1 MNYVKKTATS
11 RQMKVIK
18 GDLLYHDLILG
29 LVNMT
34 NKYRVY
40 IYICMILYDNIDN
53 IIYAYIS
60 WNE

>member
-29 LVNMT
+29 LANMT
-34 NKYRVY
+34 NMY
-40 IYICMILYDNIDN
+40 IYIYSIYIYDICMILYDNIDN
-53 IIYAYIS
+53 IIYA
-60 WNE
+60 